1 MDMKK
6 KGLFILKCA
15 ALLVVDATT
24 LLLFFSVWNMAALT
38 VFPFALL
45 NLMAVLA
52 ILNLTVLFIHH
63 VRRYFHT
70 VSSTGLIAAAILYDA
85 FTLVFTGLTYT
96 WIGSKWFLIIALIAF
111 AAYVISVVTLFL
123 AGRREADAAAY
134 SIEERV
140 SAQEMQMLLIELET
154 EVHNVQR
161 RLIPRRYESLC
172 RAFSDLKAKVSF
184 STPFGR
190 ANKPVVLDMEKRI
203 ADRTR
208 YVIGRLKEQNP
219 SDPEEWIGNILTS
232 LMDITELIKNKEKLL
247 FG

>member
-1 MDMKK
+1 MKK
-6 KGLFILKCA
+6 KGLFIVKCA
-15 ALLVVDATT
+15 ALLAVDAMT
-24 LLLFFSVWNMAALT
+24 LLLFFSVWNMVALT

-52 ILNLTVLFIHH
+52 ILNLTVLFIHQ

-111 AAYVISVVTLFL
+111 AAYVMSVATIFL
-123 AGRREADAAAY
+123 AGRREADAAGY
-134 SIEERV
+134 GSDERV
-140 SAQEMQMLLIELET
+140 SAQEMQMLLIELEA
-154 EVHNVQR
+154 EVRNTQQR
-161 RLIPRRYESLC
+161 LTPRRYESLC
-172 RAFSDLKAKVSF
+172 RAFADLKAKVSF

-203 ADRTR
+203 VDRTR
-208 YVIGRLKEQNP
+208 YVIDSLKKQDP
-219 SDPEEWIGNILTS
+219 PDPEEWIGSILTS
-232 LMDITELIKNKEKLL
+232 LMDVTELIKNKEKLL